1 MTSGE
6 PIIIVEKNAR
16 TLKKN
21 VRRYLVGREQ
31 HDDAHFWPLISRVRI
46 HGNFPVLAN
55 GVVLVDLPGLNDP
68 NPAREQVTKRY
79 LNDARYLWLI
89 CNSQTGID
97 KVFTQLLR
105 DNALLYKLYMEGRLD
120 AFSVVTT
127 RIDDINLAAILEQMG
142 IDPDDFDGNHRV
154 PLNYRRQQITEH
166 VQRNLLEI
174 AQDIASRAHHA
185 SVREEFFRRVKAIPV
200 FPISANAYLHA
211 TGRMPLYR
219 GMPLTPEEANLP
231 QLISYLNTI
240 TQEQSYRTQIDASY
254 RRLKLLHE
262 QVNSFFLNL
271 IRSVELDSA
280 AARQEWELL
289 SKAGAQAVT
298 EGQAG
303 LRELHVRYETSLT
316 ERCASFEDRLKELQ
330 TRASSA
336 LSAVFRNWNGI
347 HWRSLQAAVRRGG
360 EWYSSSTGREFN
372 FSRDVARA
380 YLDQIPFVWEEF
392 FGTHLSN
399 LINDVSQGTQA
410 ELHKTAERIKGAM
423 DMIQHRPPG
432 VRESIEASLRTAGES
447 FALQSGQVE
456 ADLTAQIQRTR
467 QALSNGM
474 VETAANFMQPAYDE
488 AAADPG
494 GTGIKGRMLQKLTQ
508 YASQHGPSLFINM
521 RQELAEGVTVLQGA
535 MKPQLAK
542 LIAYGEGML
551 QRFGLNT
558 GNLEV
563 VTPEVKG
570 QIEQALIRFPHSP
583 NGHNS
588 FSQSQI
594 DPTIEKLTALEATV
608 NYDQSPPFGTDSFV
622 FVSRPSPVLISAP
635 HGARAFRKTH
645 EGDWHEEDEYTAGIA
660 LLLAEECSA
669 SVIANVWRCDEGDPN
684 FDSTEC
690 RYKQQLRRAV
700 SENHVRW
707 VIDLHGAAM
716 DSKPMGTSL
725 VAVGTRGEDASLP
738 PSHRDKLVGFVE
750 SALGVGTVSTTAWP
764 ASGAGTIT
772 TFCQKQL
779 RIHAVQIEMKPCVR
793 VAKRRKHATAF
804 SKSGPYAAEIKNLL
818 AMLGAL
824 KAFIEHLK
832 SAASDNS
839 FQRTTASSHVA
850 RAQHG

>member
-1 MTSGE
+1 MRPEDLQNFIAEFRHWLAQAGAPCLTEAHQPLLDSWHSELAAAENLLEKKPEMPIAFLGPSQQGKSSLINALLGEDILAVGASVGACTCVITSIHHHLSPEFRAEIDFISLKDWKAELRAMQAAMDARPSEEDTEDDRKEWESEQKAAHEKFISVYRQEPPADLTPYLEHPTLSLPPNISAPMTSGE
-6 PIIIVEKNAR
+6 PVIIVEKNAR

-46 HGNFPVLAN
+46 YGNFAVLAN

-127 RIDDINLAAILEQMG
+127 QIDNINLSAILDQMG
-142 IDPDDFDGNHRV
+142 IDPDDFDGDHRV

-174 AQDIASRAHHA
+174 AQDIASRAHHT
-185 SVREEFFRRVKAIPV
+185 SVREEFFQRVKAIPV

-219 GMPLTPEEANLP
+219 GMPLTPDEANLP

-271 IRSVELDSA
+271 IRSVELDST
-280 AARQEWELL
+280 AARQEWDLL
-289 SKAGAQAVT
+289 AKVGAQAVA
-298 EGQAG
+298 EGQARLQN
-303 LRELHVRYETSLT
+303 LRIRSETSLA
-316 ERCASFEDRLKELQ
+316 ERCANFEDRLKELQ

-336 LSAVFRNWNGI
+336 LKAVFRNWNGI

-399 LINDVSQGTQA
+399 LINDVSHGTQS
-410 ELHKTAERIKGAM
+410 ELHQTAKHIQGAM
-423 DMIQHRPPG
+423 DMIQHQPPG
-432 VRESIEASLRTAGES
+432 VRASLEASLQAAGES
-447 FALQSGQVE
+447 FALQSGEVE
-456 ADLTAQIQRTR
+456 AALTAQIQRTR

-474 VETAANFMQPAYDE
+474 VETAANFMQPAYAE

-494 GTGIKGRMLQKLTQ
+494 GTGIKGRMLDKLTH
-508 YASQHGPSLFINM
+508 YASQHGPTLFINM
-521 RQELAEGVTVLQGA
+521 RQELAEGVTVLQGS
-535 MKPQLAK
+535 MKPQLSK
-542 LIAYGEGML
+542 LITYGEGML
-551 QRFGLNT
+551 QRFGQNT
-558 GNLEV
+558 GN
-563 VTPEVKG
+563 
-570 QIEQALIRFPHSP
+570 IEP
-583 NGHNS
+583 
-588 FSQSQI
+588 
-594 DPTIEKLTALEATV
+594 PT
-608 NYDQSPPFGTDSFV
+608 
-622 FVSRPSPVLISAP
+622 
-635 HGARAFRKTH
+635 
-645 EGDWHEEDEYTAGIA
+645 
-660 LLLAEECSA
+660 AEEKGRME
-669 SVIANVWRCDEGDPN
+669 V
-684 FDSTEC
+684 
-690 RYKQQLRRAV
+690 
-700 SENHVRW
+700 
-707 VIDLHGAAM
+707 
-716 DSKPMGTSL
+716 
-725 VAVGTRGEDASLP
+725 
-738 PSHRDKLVGFVE
+738 
-750 SALGVGTVSTTAWP
+750 
-764 ASGAGTIT
+764 
-772 TFCQKQL
+772 
-779 RIHAVQIEMKPCVR
+779 
-793 VAKRRKHATAF
+793 
-804 SKSGPYAAEIKNLL
+804 
-818 AMLGAL
+818 AL
-824 KAFIEHLK
+824 KNYPEF
-832 SAASDNS
+832 S
-839 FQRTTASSHVA
+839 
-850 RAQHG
+850 